1 MYEDYKMGWYGIYI
15 GTLGFHA
22 RVISIYKE
30 FVYIDRYLVKYQ
42 LILYI
47 FYSSM
52 CGKSARFRKQAL
64 YLFIFKYSHKKYM
77 YNVHEQSE
85 NHHHCPVI
93 CQKTTAVL
101 IGTLT
106 RGPWTASLTWALLH
120 REEHGFSL
128 IYPTTTVLFH
138 SNILMWMAHVL
149 SSDIIKFEI
158 GSGEVKH
165 WRRRRRQQQ

>member
-1 MYEDYKMGWYGIYI
+1 MIW
-15 GTLGFHA
+15 TLRFHA

-47 FYSSM
+47 FYSSI

-64 YLFIFKYSHKKYM
+64 YPFIFKYSHKKYM

-85 NHHHCPVI
+85 NHHQCPVI
-93 CQKTTAVL
+93 CQKTTVVL

-106 RGPWTASLTWALLH
+106 RGPWTASLT
-120 REEHGFSL
+120 
-128 IYPTTTVLFH
+128 
-138 SNILMWMAHVL
+138 
-149 SSDIIKFEI
+149 
-158 GSGEVKH
+158 
-165 WRRRRRQQQ
+165 